1 GSLATFPTTSMSTLT
16 AGSGLTGAAYNGSSN
31 QTWAVDLAYLRARFV
46 ATSLDDPGNLSTT
59 SSVGANDIQG
69 TSVIHTTSPDNR
81 PVASQGIISTFIRNG
96 TTGYQTYYA
105 PVVAGDSFYYRGLN
119 VSYSPWYQVSSREWV
134 TSQNYAL
141 ASAIPT
147 NYVTTDTN
155 QSSLGGNKAWTGS
168 QRWTLSS
175 NVTPPV
181 VASSISIGKAT
192 SGIYLIAY
200 DNDANQAFV
209 LRTYAASNYQL
220 TLDKGG
226 VETPNHGNSSQWNNA
241 YTWVNTYGSG
251 LQGGPYVPTSR
262 TVSAGNGLTGGGSL
276 VTNISLSVN

>member
-1 GSLATFPTTSMSTLT
+1 TGNTTFGDVDFWVNSLLINGDPIATEDWVESKGYLTS
-16 AGSGLTGAAYNGSSN
+16 
-31 QTWAVDLAYLRARFV
+31 
-46 ATSLDDPGNLSTT
+46 
-59 SSVGANDIQG
+59 
-69 TSVIHTTSPDNR
+69 
-81 PVASQGIISTFIRNG
+81 
-96 TTGYQTYYA
+96 A
-105 PVVAGDSFYYRGLN
+105 PN
-119 VSYSPWYQVSSREWV
+119 
-134 TSQNYAL
+134 
-141 ASAIPT
+141 

-155 QSSLGGNKAWTGS
+155 QTGLGGNKAWTGS

-262 TVSAGNGLTGGGSL
+262 TVSAGSGLFGGGALS
-276 VTNISLSVN
+276 TNISLSLSQMTSSAIGGAKLFSNTTQSVAAN